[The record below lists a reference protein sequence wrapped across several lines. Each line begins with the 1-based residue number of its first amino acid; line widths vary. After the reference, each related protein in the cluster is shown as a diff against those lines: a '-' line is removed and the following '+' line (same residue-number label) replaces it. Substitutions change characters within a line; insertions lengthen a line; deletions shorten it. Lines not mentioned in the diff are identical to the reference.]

1 MMVEVQLWFHL
12 VEYAPQRQKAFN
24 LKLDTGTTIGML
36 LPILKITPET
46 PKIILVN
53 GKQAKDETSLSD
65 GDEVVIFPP
74 AAGG

>member
-1 MMVEVQLWFHL
+1 MLVEVQLWSHL
-12 VEYAPQRQKAFN
+12 VEYAPQKQKAFN

-36 LPILKITPET
+36 LSILEISSEI
-46 PKIILVN
+46 PKVILVN
-53 GKQAKDETSLSD
+53 GNQAKDETSLTD

>member
-1 MMVEVQLWFHL
+1 MMVEVQLWSYL

-24 LKLDTGTTIGML
+24 LKLDTGTSIGML
-36 LPILKITPET
+36 LSILKISPEI

-74 AAGG
+74 TAGG